1 MYFRNFITLLKRY
14 TSSSLLNI
22 MGMAVAFAAIYL
34 IVVQVRFDLS
44 FNRVI
49 PNSERIYRLE
59 YPSWS
64 NDGTWWATWN
74 RQMPDAICAACPQIE
89 TAGSIDMLYNSMYQD
104 EYSIVR
110 NSTIENLTI
119 GIGGAEPQA
128 LAVFPFEF
136 ISGGLENFTPDNGM
150 IISET
155 VANRFNLS
163 MGDRLNYGRG
173 AKSKAQI
180 SIIGIYKDF
189 PKPSTMSMS
198 EGYVCMREAT
208 ADDKQSWNTT
218 YYVLLREGASVEE
231 VEKQMYDWLVDD
243 TQKRGLTGNDAQLQ
257 IARVT
262 PRLTPI
268 ADLYYAV
275 DTMPESMHGNK
286 TTTNTLIAI
295 AVLILLISFINF
307 VNFFFALIP
316 SRIRAVNNYKIFG
329 VTTAQMRLNF
339 LFETAGLISTAL
351 LVAVVIVVLFSSTW
365 LANYISAPVAIAE
378 NWKIVTFMGV
388 GLLIFG
394 IIVSLYP
401 AWYIT
406 RFSPAFVIKGDFSAS
421 RSRRIM
427 RYALV
432 GVQYTI
438 SITLIVCALLIWRQ
452 HQYMLSRDMGFDKEN
467 LLAVSIPYEAVNAQW
482 NYDTDYSKRDA
493 VLERMKQNPQIKDI
507 ALGRGRFVAAEQM
520 QWSRQLEDGAH
531 QVFDVY
537 PVSCNF
543 LKVMGIDIIEGRDFL
558 ISDDMSE
565 TGALIFNKTAAEKL
579 GMTTQTRISGH
590 LDDETTPVVGI
601 CEDFNFQPAQFKIN
615 PYAFLVFGK
624 HSWDIPRHAYVR
636 TIAGADIAGIREY
649 IRNSI
654 MEISPD
660 SDPEKIKIQFFDD
673 ELEFVYQREDKL
685 SVLVTLFS
693 LLSIVISI
701 IGVFGLVLFETQ
713 YSRREIGIRRVYGA
727 SVGGILQMFNRKYIT
742 IVTICSAVAIPI
754 SYYIISNWMQQYVYR
769 TTMAWWVY
777 AAAVGVILLIT
788 TLTVALRS
796 WSAANENPTNS
807 IMH

>member
-1 MYFRNFITLLKRY
+1 MYIRNFITLLKRY

-22 MGMAVAFAAIYL
+22 VGMAVAFAAIYL
-34 IVVQVRFDLS
+34 IVVQVKFDLS

-59 YPSWS
+59 YPSWA
-64 NDGTWWATWN
+64 NDGSWCASWN
-74 RQMPDAICAACPQIE
+74 RQMPDAMCAACPQIE
-89 TAGSIDMLYNSMYQD
+89 TAGSIDMLYNGMYQD

-110 NSTIENLTI
+110 NSTVENITI
-119 GIGGAEPQA
+119 GVGGAEPEA

-136 ISGGLENFTPDNGM
+136 TQGGLDGFTPDDGM

-163 MGDRLNYGRG
+163 VGDRLTYGRS
-173 AKSKAQI
+173 AKTNAQI
-180 SIIGIYKDF
+180 SIIGIYRDF
-189 PKPSTMSMS
+189 PKPSTMAMS
-198 EGYVCMREAT
+198 EGYVCMAEAT
-208 ADDKQSWNTT
+208 ADDEREWSTP
-218 YYVLLREGASVEE
+218 YYVLLREEASAEE
-231 VEKQMYDWLVDD
+231 VEKQIYDWLVDD
-243 TQKRGLTGNDAQLQ
+243 TRKRGLSGKDAELQ
-257 IARVT
+257 IACT
-262 PRLTPI
+262 APRLTPI
-268 ADLYYAV
+268 ADLYYAD
-275 DTMPESMHGNK
+275 DTMPESMHGSR
-286 TTTNTLIAI
+286 TTTYTLIAI
-295 AVLILLISFINF
+295 AALILAISFINF

-316 SRIRAVNNYKIFG
+316 SRIRAVSNYRIFG

-339 LFETAGLISTAL
+339 LFETVGLIMVAL
-351 LVAVVIVVLFSSTW
+351 LVAAAIVVLFSGTW
-365 LANYISAPVAIAE
+365 LANYISAPVAIRE
-378 NWKIVTFMGV
+378 NMEIAAYMAIGV
-388 GLLIFG
+388 LIFG
-394 IIVSLYP
+394 IMVSLYP

-406 RFSPAFVIKGDFSAS
+406 RFSPALVIKGDFSAS
-421 RSRRIM
+421 RSGRIM

-432 GVQYTI
+432 GIQYTI

-452 HQYMLSRDMGFDKEN
+452 HQYMLYRDMGFDKEN
-467 LLAVSIPYEAVNAQW
+467 LLAVTIPYEAVNAKW
-482 NYDTDYSKRDA
+482 DYDTDYSKRDA
-493 VLERMKQNPQIKDI
+493 VLERLKQNPQIKDI
-507 ALGRGRFVAAEQM
+507 ALGRGHFVAANHM
-520 QWSRQLEDGAH
+520 QWSHQLEEGTH

-537 PVSCNF
+537 VVSWNF
-543 LKVMGIDIIEGRDFL
+543 LKVMGIDIVEGRDFL
-558 ISDDMSE
+558 VSDDRSE
-565 TGALIFNKTAAEKL
+565 TGAMIFNRTAARDL
-579 GMTTQTRISGH
+579 GITTQTRIDGH
-590 LDDETTPVVGI
+590 MEDETTPVVGI
-601 CEDFNFQPAQFKIN
+601 CEDFNFQPAQFNIN

-636 TIAGADIAGIREY
+636 TNAGADIAQVREY

-654 MEISPD
+654 MEMSPD
-660 SDPEKIKIQFFDD
+660 SDPEKIKIKLFDD

-727 SVGGILQMFNRKYIT
+727 SVGRILQLFNRKYIQ
-742 IVTICSAVAIPI
+742 IVAICSAVAIPV
-754 SYYIISNWMQQYVYR
+754 SHYIISGWMEQYVYR

-777 AAAVGVILLIT
+777 AVAVGAILLIT
-788 TLTVALRS
+788 ILTVALRS

>member
-1 MYFRNFITLLKRY
+1 MYIRNFITLLKRY

-22 MGMAVAFAAIYL
+22 AGMAVAFAAIYL
-34 IVVQVRFDLS
+34 IAVQVRFDLS

-49 PNSERIYRLE
+49 PNSERIYRLD
-59 YPSWS
+59 YPSWT

-89 TAGSIDMLYNSMYQD
+89 AAGSIDMLYNSMYQD

-110 NSTIENLTI
+110 NSTIENLSI
-119 GIGGAEPQA
+119 SIGGAEPQA
-128 LAVFPFEF
+128 LAVFPFKF
-136 ISGGLENFTPDNGM
+136 VSGGLENFAPDNGM

-155 VANRFNLS
+155 VADRFNLS
-163 MGDRLNYGRG
+163 VGDRLHYGRG
-173 AKSKAQI
+173 AKSRAQI
-180 SIIGIYKDF
+180 SIIGIYENF
-189 PKPSTMSMS
+189 PKPSTISMS
-198 EGYVCMREAT
+198 EGYICMAEAT
-208 ADDKQSWNTT
+208 ADDEQSWSTT
-218 YYVLLREGASVEE
+218 YYVLLREGASADE

-243 TQKRGLTGNDAQLQ
+243 TQKRGLTGKDAQLQ
-257 IARVT
+257 IARTT

-268 ADLYYAV
+268 ADLYYAD
-275 DTMPESMHGNK
+275 DTMPESMHGSR
-286 TTTNTLIAI
+286 TTTYTLIAI
-295 AVLILLISFINF
+295 AVLILVISFINF

-339 LFETAGLISTAL
+339 LFETAGLIGAAL
-351 LVAVVIVVLFSSTW
+351 LVAAVIVVLFSSTW
-365 LANYISAPVAIAE
+365 LANYISAPVAIRD
-378 NWKIVTFMGV
+378 NWDIAACMAAA
-388 GLLIFG
+388 LLIFG
-394 IIVSLYP
+394 ILVSLYP

-406 RFSPAFVIKGDFSAS
+406 RFSPAFVIKGEFSAS
-421 RSRRIM
+421 RSGRIM

-432 GVQYTI
+432 GIQYTI
-438 SITLIVCALLIWRQ
+438 SITLIVCALFVWRQ
-452 HQYMLSRDMGFDKEN
+452 HQYMLSKDMGFDREN

-493 VLERMKQNPQIKDI
+493 VLELLKQNPQIKDI
-507 ALGRGRFVAAEQM
+507 ALGRGHFVAADQM
-520 QWSRQLEDGAH
+520 QWSRQLEDGTH

-537 PVSCNF
+537 PVSWNF

-558 ISDDMSE
+558 ISDDKSE
-565 TGALIFNKTAAEKL
+565 TGALIFNKTAKEKL
-579 GMTTQTRISGH
+579 DMTIGTKINGH

-636 TIAGADIAGIREY
+636 TIAGADIAAVREY

-654 MEISPD
+654 IGISPD
-660 SDPEKIKIQFFDD
+660 SDPEKIGIQFFDD

-693 LLSIVISI
+693 LLSIVISV

-727 SVGGILQMFNRKYIT
+727 SVGGILQLFNRKYIN
-742 IVTICSAVAIPI
+742 IVAICSAVAIPI
-754 SYYIISNWMQQYVYR
+754 SYYIISSWMQQYVYR
-769 TTMAWWVY
+769 ATMAWWVY

-788 TLTVALRS
+788 ILTVVLRS

>member
-1 MYFRNFITLLKRY
+1 MYIRNFITLLKRY

-22 MGMAVAFAAIYL
+22 VGMAVAFAAIYL
-34 IVVQVRFDLS
+34 IVVQVKFDLS

-59 YPSWS
+59 YPSWA
-64 NDGTWWATWN
+64 NDGSWCASWN
-74 RQMPDAICAACPQIE
+74 RQMPDAMCAACPQIE
-89 TAGSIDMLYNSMYQD
+89 TAGSIDMLYNGMYQD

-110 NSTIENLTI
+110 NSTVENITI
-119 GIGGAEPQA
+119 GVGGAEPEA

-136 ISGGLENFTPDNGM
+136 TQGGLDGFTPDDGM

-163 MGDRLNYGRG
+163 VGDRLTYGRS
-173 AKSKAQI
+173 AKTNAQI
-180 SIIGIYKDF
+180 SIIGIYRDF
-189 PKPSTMSMS
+189 PKPSTMAMS
-198 EGYVCMREAT
+198 EGYVCMAEAT
-208 ADDKQSWNTT
+208 ADDEREWSTP
-218 YYVLLREGASVEE
+218 YYVLLREKASAEE

-243 TQKRGLTGNDAQLQ
+243 TRKRGLRGKDAELQ
-257 IARVT
+257 IACT
-262 PRLTPI
+262 APRLTPI
-268 ADLYYAV
+268 ADLYYAD
-275 DTMPESMHGNK
+275 DTMPESMHGSR
-286 TTTNTLIAI
+286 TTTYTLIAI
-295 AVLILLISFINF
+295 AALILAISFINF

-316 SRIRAVNNYKIFG
+316 SRIRAVSNYRIFG

-339 LFETAGLISTAL
+339 LFETVGLIMVAL
-351 LVAVVIVVLFSSTW
+351 LVAAAIVVLFSGTW
-365 LANYISAPVAIAE
+365 LANYISAPVAIGE
-378 NWKIVTFMGV
+378 NMEIAAYMAIGV
-388 GLLIFG
+388 LIFG
-394 IIVSLYP
+394 IMVSLYP

-406 RFSPAFVIKGDFSAS
+406 RFSPALVIKGDFSAS
-421 RSRRIM
+421 RSGRIM

-432 GVQYTI
+432 GIQYTI

-467 LLAVSIPYEAVNAQW
+467 LLAVTIPYEAVNAKW
-482 NYDTDYSKRDA
+482 DYDTDYSKRDA
-493 VLERMKQNPQIKDI
+493 VLERLKQNPQIKDI
-507 ALGRGRFVAAEQM
+507 ALGRGHFVAANHM
-520 QWSRQLEDGAH
+520 QWSHQLEEGTH

-537 PVSCNF
+537 VVSWNF
-543 LKVMGIDIIEGRDFL
+543 LKVMGIDIVEGRDFL
-558 ISDDMSE
+558 TSDDRSE
-565 TGALIFNKTAAEKL
+565 TGAMIFNRTAARDL
-579 GMTTQTRISGH
+579 GITTLTRIDGH
-590 LDDETTPVVGI
+590 MEDETTPVVGI
-601 CEDFNFQPAQFKIN
+601 CEDFNFQPAQFNIK

-636 TIAGADIAGIREY
+636 TNAGADIAQVREY

-654 MEISPD
+654 MEMSPD
-660 SDPEKIKIQFFDD
+660 SDPEKIKIKLFDD

-727 SVGGILQMFNRKYIT
+727 SVGRILQLFNRKYIQ
-742 IVTICSAVAIPI
+742 IVAICSAVAIPV
-754 SYYIISNWMQQYVYR
+754 SHYIISGWMEQYVYR

-777 AAAVGVILLIT
+777 AVAVGAILLIT
-788 TLTVALRS
+788 ILTVALRS